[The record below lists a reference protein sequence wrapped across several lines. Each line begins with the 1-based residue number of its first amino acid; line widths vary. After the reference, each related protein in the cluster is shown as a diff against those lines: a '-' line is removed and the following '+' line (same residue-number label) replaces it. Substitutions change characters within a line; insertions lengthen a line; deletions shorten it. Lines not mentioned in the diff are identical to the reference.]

1 MSCVM
6 IKTQSILSRWRVYV
20 FHLMQFC
27 PCSSFLLEMKCSSPI
42 MFARGKTL
50 DHNYDSNI
58 QLNQLIILYSLF
70 MEGKEISR
78 AWNAQVSGKTVYDT
92 KDSCASPIVLCRCWD
107 QCAINQPP
115 KRQFAHHVLQIV
127 STNSLLFFY
136 GYTHHL
142 FSF

>member
-42 MFARGKTL
+42 MFTKGKTL

-70 MEGKEISR
+70 MEGKGNFQSLEHTGL
-78 AWNAQVSGKTVYDT
+78 WQNCLG
-92 KDSCASPIVLCRCWD
+92 C
-107 QCAINQPP
+107 
-115 KRQFAHHVLQIV
+115 KRQLLGSKCNK
-127 STNSLLFFY
+127 STTKKAIWSSCSPNNLYEFITDCCMAILTTCFPSNPR
-136 GYTHHL
+136 
-142 FSF
+142 SP